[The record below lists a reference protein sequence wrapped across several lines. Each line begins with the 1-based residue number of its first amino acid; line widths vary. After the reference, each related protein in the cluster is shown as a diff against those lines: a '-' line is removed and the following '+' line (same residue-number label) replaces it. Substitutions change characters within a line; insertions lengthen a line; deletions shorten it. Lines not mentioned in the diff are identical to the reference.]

1 MSGVKIQVDVAPL
14 SGLLQRIE
22 GIPLALSDAL
32 ETVGN
37 ELVQTIP
44 EQLRNI
50 IENTPSALVPDKPN
64 RVWTGYMRDSAGA
77 QVERS
82 SWNYTKISY
91 GWINGLNGFND
102 GKGFYV
108 ADQEFGNTG
117 RHIWG
122 MDALAK
128 VQTAQLKQDEIGDR
142 VRKALVEW
150 LK

>member
-1 MSGVKIQVDVAPL
+1 MPGVKIQVDVAPL

-22 GIPLALSDAL
+22 GIPLALSDVL

-44 EQLRNI
+44 EQLKNVV
-50 IENTPSALVPDKPN
+50 ETTPSALVPNKGN
-64 RVWTGYMRDSAGA
+64 RVWTGYMRDTAGA
-77 QVERS
+77 QVERH

-128 VQTAQLKQDEIGDR
+128 VQATQLKQDDIGDR
-142 VRKALVEW
+142 VRKALSEW

>member
-1 MSGVKIQVDVAPL
+1 MPGVKIQVDVAPL

-22 GIPLALSDAL
+22 GIPLALADVL
-32 ETVGN
+32 EEVGN
-37 ELVQTIP
+37 ELVESIP
-44 EQLRNI
+44 AQLRSVV
-50 IENTPSALVPDKPN
+50 ENTPSALVPNKPN
-64 RVWTGYMRDSAGA
+64 RVWTGYMRDTAGA

-91 GWINGLNGFND
+91 GWINGLNGFSD
-102 GKGFYV
+102 SKGFYV

-122 MDALAK
+122 MDALEK
-128 VQTAQLKQDEIGDR
+128 VQATQLQQSVIGDR

-150 LK
+150 LR

>member
-1 MSGVKIQVDVAPL
+1 MPGVKIQVDVAPL

-22 GIPLALSDAL
+22 GIPLALADVL
-32 ETVGN
+32 EEVSN
-37 ELVQTIP
+37 ELVETIP
-44 EQLRNI
+44 EQLRNVV
-50 IENTPSALVPDKPN
+50 ETTPSAIVPNKPN
-64 RVWTGYMRDSAGA
+64 RVWTGYMRDTAGA

-82 SWNYTKISY
+82 SRNYTKISY
-91 GWINGLNGFND
+91 GWINGLNGFSD
-102 GKGFYV
+102 SKGFYV

-128 VQTAQLKQDEIGDR
+128 VQATQLKQDEIGDR

-150 LK
+150 LR

>member
-1 MSGVKIQVDVAPL
+1 MPDVKIQVDVAPL
-14 SGLLQRIE
+14 SGLLQRVE
-22 GIPLALSDAL
+22 GIPLALADAL
-32 ETVGN
+32 EEVSN
-37 ELVQTIP
+37 ELVESIP
-44 EQLRNI
+44 TQLRSI
-50 IENTPSALVPDKPN
+50 VENTPSALVPNKPN
-64 RVWTGYMRDSAGA
+64 RVWSGYMRDTAGA

-108 ADQEFGNTG
+108 VDQEFGNTG

-128 VQTAQLKQDEIGDR
+128 VQAAQLQQGVIGDR
-142 VRKALVEW
+142 VRKALVDW